1 MDVQIAVTDSPA
13 EAERET
19 VLRGLIAFN
28 TERAGPLE
36 MRPLAVILRDPGTG
50 QPLGGLIGR
59 TARDWFFVEM
69 FHLPEEA
76 RGRGTGRRILIAA
89 EEEAVRRGCRYA
101 WLDTFSFQARG
112 FYEKL
117 GYSVFGTLED
127 YPAGHSRYFLRK
139 TLSREPRGEAG

>member
-1 MDVQIAVTDSPA
+1 
-13 EAERET
+13 
-19 VLRGLIAFN
+19 
-28 TERAGPLE
+28 
-36 MRPLAVILRDPGTG
+36 
-50 QPLGGLIGR
+50 
-59 TARDWFFVEM
+59 M

-76 RGRGTGRRILIAA
+76 RGQGTGRRILIAA

-139 TLSREPRGEAG
+139 TLGEPGR